1 MLSSTTKAAKVG
13 HVYIVLMFLIHPNI
27 YLEIYT
33 SYIYLCLGVCIK
45 KIKVLLLNLDSWNL
59 VGLMQGA
66 MEKSWEMCILML

>member
-27 YLEIYT
+27 CLENL
-33 SYIYLCLGVCIK
+33 YIVHLSMFRCMHK